1 MTKKARLQTKP
12 ATPKP
17 TISLSRPSILQR
29 TCACGG
35 VPGLTGECEA
45 CSRQR
50 LSRSPG
56 ATNPSTL
63 ADRSSNDHSTAESHS
78 AIALVGAIVCGK
90 QGGDRIGAL
99 GGGRSGE
106 CCKYLSPSL
115 TTPDIYSISEI
126 SAIATS

>member
-1 MTKKARLQTKP
+1 MADKARLQTKP

-45 CSRQR
+45 CSSQR
-50 LSRSPG
+50 LSSSPR

-63 ADRSSNDHSTAESHS
+63 ADRASEDQSTAQSQRS
-78 AIALVGAIVCGK
+78 PLAGYSFGKLAIEPKERLGVQAKLAI
-90 QGGDRIGAL
+90 GG
-99 GGGRSGE
+99 
-106 CCKYLSPSL
+106 
-115 TTPDIYSISEI
+115 
-126 SAIATS
+126 